1 MQHKIPLEQLGPM
14 GKPMA
19 DAVQACVHC
28 GFCLPACPTYQ
39 VLGQEMDSPRGRIY
53 LMKGVLE
60 GDLPAEQAL
69 DHIDK
74 CLGCLA
80 CETACPSGVQYHQLL
95 SPFREKVE
103 RERKRSLTDRLRRWA
118 VMQTL
123 PYPGRFT
130 WAVRS
135 GRLVKPFRRFLPGAM
150 RAMIDL
156 LPDRLA
162 PISGKLP
169 VISPAKGTRRA
180 RVALLAGCV
189 QQVLDGDINLA
200 TIDVLTRNG
209 VEVVIPD
216 TQGCCGSLAWHI
228 GEGDQARAMARVNL
242 DAFPLDVDAIVSNAA
257 GCGSGLRDYKLMFRG
272 TPDEDR
278 AAAFAKK
285 VCDASEFLDRLG
297 FTPPPALKRPLKVAY
312 HDACHL
318 AHAQGVRSA
327 PRKLLR
333 SVGNLTLLEV
343 PDGDTCCGSAGTY
356 NLDQPEIAAE
366 LGGRKAKNVRST
378 GCDIVAAGNIGC
390 MVQLRSHLG
399 EQNDTP
405 RVPGALHTMQVLQ
418 RCYAGEW

>member
-1 MQHKIPLEQLGPM
+1 MQHKISLEQLGPM

-53 LMKGVLE
+53 LMKNVLE
-60 GDLPAEQAL
+60 GSLPAEQAV

-95 SPFREKVE
+95 SPFRERAE
-103 RERKRSLTDRLRRWA
+103 RERKRGLVDRLRRWA

-123 PYPGRFT
+123 PYPRRFT

-135 GRLVKPFRRFLPGAM
+135 GKLVKPFRKLLPGPM

-162 PISGKLP
+162 PAPAKLLE
-169 VISPAKGTRRA
+169 VNPAKGTRRA

-209 VEVVIPD
+209 IEVVIPGG
-216 TQGCCGSLAWHI
+216 QGCCGSLAWHI

-242 DAFPLDVDAIVSNAA
+242 DAFPKDVDAIVSNAA

-285 VCDASEFLDRLG
+285 VFDASEFLDRLG
-297 FTPPPALKRPLKVAY
+297 FAPPPELKKPLRVAY

-366 LGGRKAKNVRST
+366 LGGRKARNVRGT
-378 GCDIVAAGNIGC
+378 ACDVVAAGNIGC
-390 MVQLRSHLG
+390 MVQLRTHLAR
-399 EQNDTP
+399 EANAP
-405 RVPGALHTMQVLQ
+405 AVMHTMQVLR
-418 RCYAGEW
+418 RCYAGW